1 MASKLEIN
9 LGLMWIPKATRKSLV
24 HDDSTKVSNSL
35 VFIIIA
41 VFANFVLR
49 RTRTLRKRLHIQA
62 AANLFSNLIP
72 LTSRFQI

>member
-9 LGLMWIPKATRKSLV
+9 LGLMWIPKATRKTLA
-24 HDDSTKVSNSL
+24 HDDRTKVINSL

-49 RTRTLRKRLHIQA
+49 QKRTLRKRLHIQA
-62 AANLFSNLIP
+62 AANLSSNLIP